1 MSSVLLQGAG
11 VEKRFGRVQALRG
24 IDFEIKAGESV
35 SILGANGAGKSTL
48 LRILAGL
55 SRPSRG
61 KFQALR
67 DHRTPDAKASTHTP
81 NTMKADLLPLGRN
94 ELRGEV
100 GYVGHAT
107 LVYAELTA
115 RENLAFAMRLHG
127 RKPERDRIDATL
139 ADLGLIE
146 FADRRAGGFSR
157 GMAQRLSIARAIV
170 HGPHVLLLD
179 EPFTGLDESSAQRLS
194 AQLSTLRGGDRTLIL
209 VTHDPRRAIE
219 LSDRALILHRG
230 EICATPSRATGSGR
244 YADEPGRHG
253 TNESGGFELAALR
266 ETLGQ
271 LSGTADTSD
280 ISDAHITTDS
290 SSSSATSASASA
302 TTTKTDPRENA
313 S

>member
-11 VEKRFGRVQALRG
+11 VEKRFGRVPALRG
-24 IDFEIKAGESV
+24 IDFEIKPGESV

-61 KFQALR
+61 KFQALSESQE
-67 DHRTPDAKASTHTP
+67 PNADAHPSTETTNKAAGVTL
-81 NTMKADLLPLGRN
+81 ARN

-115 RENLAFAMRLHG
+115 RENLAFAARLHG
-127 RKPERDRIDATL
+127 RKPERDQIDATL
-139 ADLGLIE
+139 SDVGLIE
-146 FADRRAGGFSR
+146 FADRRAGSFSR

-179 EPFTGLDESSAQRLS
+179 EPFTGLDESSAERLS
-194 AQLSTLRGGDRTLIL
+194 TQLSALRGGERTLIL

-230 EICATPSRATGSGR
+230 EIRATPNRSSDSADGEDGSG
-244 YADEPGRHG
+244 A
-253 TNESGGFELAALR
+253 FELATLR
-266 ETLGQ
+266 ETLSR
-271 LSGTADTSD
+271 LSDSDNSGETRRGTTPTADRG
-280 ISDAHITTDS
+280 IYSDA
-290 SSSSATSASASA
+290 
-302 TTTKTDPRENA
+302 PRENA
-313 S
+313 T